1 MDVELF
7 IREWDASQSP
17 VTKED
22 LKRKLANYVN
32 DLLLHNFDKL
42 VQILY
47 RIDVAEKT
55 LKKVLAENKER
66 DAGELI
72 AELLIK
78 RQEEKI
84 ALRQSFPPAE
94 NISDDDRW

>member
-7 IREWDASQSP
+7 IREWDTLQSP
-17 VTKED
+17 ATKED
-22 LKRKLANYVN
+22 QKRKLAGYVN
-32 DLLLHNFDKL
+32 DLLLHDFDKL

-47 RIDVAEKT
+47 RIDVPEKT
-55 LKKVLAENKER
+55 LKKVLEENKER

-94 NISDDDRW
+94 NISDDERW